1 MTKALLIDIKR
12 CIGCRSCQVACKRW
26 YGLPGEKTSLSPSWT
41 NPPTMTAYTWSR
53 VRFVELDGENGD
65 FKWRFVKEQC
75 MHCLDPAC
83 ASACF
88 VGALHK
94 TEEGPVDYDYTRCVG
109 CRYCMIACPFGVP
122 KLQWDR
128 IRPYIQKCVMC
139 VERIREGMKPACAS
153 ACPTGAIMF
162 GEREE
167 LLKEARKRIAQG
179 GYVNHIYGEKEAG
192 GTSVLYISDVPFEKL
207 GFPKVSEQ
215 PYPKLTAASLEKIP
229 FVVPALA
236 AGLVA
241 LWFYSERREKIQA
254 LKEKG
259 GGK

>member
-1 MTKALLIDIKR
+1 
-12 CIGCRSCQVACKRW
+12 
-26 YGLPGEKTSLSPSWT
+26 
-41 NPPTMTAYTWSR
+41 
-53 VRFVELDGENGD
+53 
-65 FKWRFVKEQC
+65 

-83 ASACF
+83 ASAWF

-94 TEEGPVDYDYTRCVG
+94 TAEGIVDYDYSRCVG

-128 IRPYIQKCVMC
+128 SLPYIRKCVMC
-139 VERIREGMKPACAS
+139 IDRVREGMKPACAS

-167 LLKEARKRIAQG
+167 LLKEARNRIAGG

-236 AGLVA
+236 LGLLG
-241 LWFYSERREKIQA
+241 LWLYTGRREKIRA
-254 LKEKG
+254 LKQNE